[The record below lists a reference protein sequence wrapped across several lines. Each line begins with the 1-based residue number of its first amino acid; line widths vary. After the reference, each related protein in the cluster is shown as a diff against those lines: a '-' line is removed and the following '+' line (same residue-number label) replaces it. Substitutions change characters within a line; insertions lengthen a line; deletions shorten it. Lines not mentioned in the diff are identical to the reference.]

1 VKPRAAPRSA
11 FAGTTR
17 ACFSGVDVQARL
29 VERAELSPGEHFSG
43 PAIVREFSGT
53 TLVPPGCRASVTAG
67 GHLRL
72 ER

>member
-1 VKPRAAPRSA
+1 MPQLSFGGGGGGVSFGGSELR
-11 FAGTTR
+11 TR
-17 ACFSGVDVQARL
+17 I
-29 VERAELSPGEHFSG
+29 VERALLRPGDHFTG

-53 TLVPPGCRASVTAG
+53 TLVPPRCRASVTAG